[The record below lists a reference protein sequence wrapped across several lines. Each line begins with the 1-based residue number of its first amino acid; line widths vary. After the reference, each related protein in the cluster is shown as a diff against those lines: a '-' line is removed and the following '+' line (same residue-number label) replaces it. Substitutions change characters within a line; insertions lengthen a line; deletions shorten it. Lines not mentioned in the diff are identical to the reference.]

1 MTMPNHTDEMR
12 NSYFQKSQYS
22 AEKQDDTYHKL
33 PLFQWPANGYFK
45 GLRTDIELFQ
55 TALQPEKSYTQQTV
69 SEKIFGNDIKQQYCS
84 LKHVANLL
92 RERSILHE
100 KHIKEIN
107 SRDMEAQEKL
117 FGVQINNN
125 SDKAKRLSNLEG
137 HLAQLDKE
145 RREEELAFWR
155 DTVEL
160 REKLF
165 EGADNYRGARH
176 RFTVF
181 SDVEAD
187 NDRQYKNG

>member
-1 MTMPNHTDEMR
+1 MTMPNHTYEMR
-12 NSYFQKSQYS
+12 KLYLQQNQYS
-22 AEKQDDTYHKL
+22 AENQNDKDNKL
-33 PLFQWPANGYFK
+33 SLFQWPANGYFK
-45 GLRTDIELFQ
+45 SLKPDIELFQ
-55 TALQPEKSYTQQTV
+55 TALQPENNYKQQTV
-69 SEKIFGNDIKQQYCS
+69 SEKIFGNEIKQQYCS
-84 LKHVANLL
+84 LKHIANLL
-92 RERSILHE
+92 RERSQLHE

-107 SRDMEAQEKL
+107 SRDMDVQEKL

-125 SDKAKRLSNLEG
+125 SDQARRLSNLEG

-165 EGADNYRGARH
+165 EGADNYRGAKH
-176 RFTVF
+176 RVTVF

-187 NDRQYKNG
+187 YDRQYG